1 MTDKEIKNLFMDYL
15 YDEITDKQKKEFEK
29 NLDEN
34 PELKKEFEE
43 LKSTSEL
50 LQAVPMETPSYKLVM
65 MAPDRGQKE
74 ENESSNR
81 NFLKR
86 YPGLITVLAAAA
98 CLLIILMGVAFT
110 GLNIGQTEQG
120 FYLAFGEPPVSVPP
134 PVQQGI
140 SEEEV
145 RELIDQ
151 IRQENS
157 ILLAS
162 MIEQVQEQQNE
173 QLEEA
178 INVLTD
184 YYDQRR
190 QQDLRLI
197 SEGLAQL
204 EEDTYYRLRQT
215 DQTLGDLIYALSY
228 PQTQS
233 TQE

>member
-1 MTDKEIKNLFMDYL
+1 MTEKEIKNLFMDYL
-15 YDEITDKQKKEFEK
+15 YDEMSDEQKKEFEK
-29 NLDEN
+29 RLEDL
-34 PELKKEFEE
+34 PELKKELEE
-43 LKSTSEL
+43 LESTKNLIEG
-50 LQAVPMETPSYKLVM
+50 VPMETPSHKLVM
-65 MAPDRGQKE
+65 MAPDHNQKE
-74 ENESSNR
+74 EDQRSTKPV
-81 NFLKR
+81 FLKR

-98 CLLIILMGVAFT
+98 CMLIVLMGAAFT
-110 GLNIGQTEQG
+110 DLNIGQNDQG
-120 FYLAFGEPPVSVPP
+120 FYLAFGEAPSIQ
-134 PVQQGI
+134 PVQQGM
-140 SEEEV
+140 SEQEV
-145 RELIDQ
+145 RDMIDQ

-178 INVLTD
+178 ISVLTD

-197 SEGLAQL
+197 SEGLTQL

-215 DQTLGDLIYALSY
+215 DETLGDLIYALSY

>member
-15 YDEITDKQKKEFEK
+15 YDEMSDEQKKQFEK
-29 NLDEN
+29 ELDTQ
-34 PELKKEFEE
+34 PELKKELEE
-43 LKSTSEL
+43 LESTKKLIEG
-50 LQAVPMETPSYKLVM
+50 VPMETPSHKLVM
-65 MAPDRGQKE
+65 MAPEYNQKE
-74 ENESSNR
+74 EDQKSTKPG
-81 NFLKR
+81 FLKR
-86 YPGLITVLAAAA
+86 YPGLVTVLAAAA
-98 CLLIILMGVAFT
+98 CMLVVLMGAAFT
-110 GLNIGQTEQG
+110 DLNIGQNDQG
-120 FYLAFGEPPVSVPP
+120 FYLAFGEVPSTQ
-134 PVQQGI
+134 PVQQGM
-140 SEEEV
+140 SEQEV
-145 RELIDQ
+145 RDMIDQ

-162 MIEQVQEQQNE
+162 MIEQVQVQQNE

-178 INVLTD
+178 ISVLTD

-197 SEGLAQL
+197 SEGLTQL

-215 DQTLGDLIYALSY
+215 DETLGDLIYALSY

>member
-15 YDEITDKQKKEFEK
+15 YDEMSDEQKKQFEK
-29 NLDEN
+29 ELDTQ
-34 PELKKEFEE
+34 PELKKELEE
-43 LKSTSEL
+43 LESTKKLIEG
-50 LQAVPMETPSYKLVM
+50 VPMETPSHKLVM
-65 MAPDRGQKE
+65 MAPEYNQKE
-74 ENESSNR
+74 EDQKLNKPG
-81 NFLKR
+81 FLKR
-86 YPGLITVLAAAA
+86 YPGLVTVLAAAA
-98 CLLIILMGVAFT
+98 CMLVVLMGAAFT
-110 GLNIGQTEQG
+110 DLNIGQNDQG
-120 FYLAFGEPPVSVPP
+120 FYLAFGEVPSTQ
-134 PVQQGI
+134 PVQQGM
-140 SEEEV
+140 SEQEV
-145 RELIDQ
+145 RDMIDQ

-162 MIEQVQEQQNE
+162 MIEQVQVQQNE

-178 INVLTD
+178 ISVLTD

-197 SEGLAQL
+197 SEGLTQL

-215 DQTLGDLIYALSY
+215 DETLGDLIYALSY